1 MGLVLKADFKTKLN
15 QKLSKFDPKNSNPE
29 YHAEIFS
36 ELFLNFPQYKAHV
49 AAYIERNYCFVVN
62 DEDHAY
68 PQSLLDTLKPDEVR
82 MLNQWI
88 VNRNNKA
95 SVLKQG

>member
-1 MGLVLKADFKTKLN
+1 MGLVLKADFRTKLN
-15 QKLSKFDPKNSNPE
+15 QKLSKFAPKNSNPG

-62 DEDHAY
+62 DEDHAH
-68 PQSLLDTLKPDEVR
+68 PQSILHTLKPDEVR